1 VAGDLYYINITT
13 GIGNGTFRLVDLYNN
28 VLISTNL
35 NSDTDTF
42 ALPRTGTYVLVL
54 EGRRD
59 SGSGSSNYSLIVQ
72 PVAPSVVT
80 PLTIGSTV
88 NGTIAI
94 TGESDLFSFTLA
106 QTTRVHFDSLTD
118 SGSMTWTLTG
128 PSGTLVNHRPFNSSD
143 SFDFGAPLM
152 SVGPGTYTLMV
163 DANDDVI
170 GNYGFRLL
178 DAAAAI
184 AITPGTPVNG
194 SLSPATESD
203 LYRFEGVAGD
213 LYYINITTGIGNGTF
228 RLVDL
233 YNNVLISTNLN
244 ADTDTFALPRTGTY
258 VLVLEGRRDSGSGSS
273 NYSLIVQP
281 VAPSVVTPLTI
292 GSTVN
297 GTIAITGESDLFSF
311 TLAQTTRVHFD
322 SLTDSGSMT
331 WTLTGPSGTLVNHR
345 PFNSSDSFDFG
356 APLMSLGPGAYTLMV
371 DANDDVIGNYSFRL
385 LDAAAAV
392 AITPAFR

>member
-1 VAGDLYYINITT
+1 VICTGLKVWPVTFIT
-13 GIGNGTFRLVDLYNN
+13 
-28 VLISTNL
+28 ST
-35 NSDTDTF
+35 
-42 ALPRTGTYVLVL
+42 
-54 EGRRD
+54 
-59 SGSGSSNYSLIVQ
+59 
-72 PVAPSVVT
+72 
-80 PLTIGSTV
+80 
-88 NGTIAI
+88 
-94 TGESDLFSFTLA
+94 
-106 QTTRVHFDSLTD
+106 
-118 SGSMTWTLTG
+118 
-128 PSGTLVNHRPFNSSD
+128 
-143 SFDFGAPLM
+143 
-152 SVGPGTYTLMV
+152 
-163 DANDDVI
+163 
-170 GNYGFRLL
+170 
-178 DAAAAI
+178 
-184 AITPGTPVNG
+184 
-194 SLSPATESD
+194 SP
-203 LYRFEGVAGD
+203 
-213 LYYINITTGIGNGTF
+213 TGIGNGTF

-356 APLMSLGPGAYTLMV
+356 APLMSLGPGTYTLMV
-371 DANDDVIGNYSFRL
+371 DANDDVIGNYGFRL

-392 AITPAFR
+392 VITPGTSVNGSLSPATESDLYRFEGVAGDLYYINITTGIGNGTFRLVDLYNNVLISTNLNSDTDTFALPRTGTYVLVLEGRRDSGSRFVELQPDRSTGGTVCGDTPDDRIHGQRNDSDHGRKRSVQLHAGADDASAL